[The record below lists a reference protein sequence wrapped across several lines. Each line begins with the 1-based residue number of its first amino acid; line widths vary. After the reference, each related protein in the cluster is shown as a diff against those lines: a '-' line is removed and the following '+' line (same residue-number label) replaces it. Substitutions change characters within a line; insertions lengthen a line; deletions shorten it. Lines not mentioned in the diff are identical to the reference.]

1 MRHHGLYIKKSGA
14 RREKGPRGVGV
25 AAAAPADDRV
35 RVERGRGRKMHA
47 HGHGG
52 KEAREKTLQR
62 PPKGQANPV
71 TGPAARS
78 DAAGRM
84 GDGWLAGSAY
94 SFPVKWT
101 GGTEY

>member
-1 MRHHGLYIKKSGA
+1 MIEYEWSEGEEEKCTHMDMEERRPGKKRSSA
-14 RREKGPRGVGV
+14 HPR
-25 AAAAPADDRV
+25 A
-35 RVERGRGRKMHA
+35 
-47 HGHGG
+47 
-52 KEAREKTLQR
+52 
-62 PPKGQANPV
+62 KGQANPV